1 MADDKAL
8 KACFKEGGKEGVN
21 LQGMEALGG
30 VKFFHVRIESANGD
44 FVLLEKVMEGANV
57 PVDEA
62 AEERKGG
69 AGEIAKALL
78 SAGDKQLAM
87 LVHAPKALQEEK
99 SVTLKE
105 WVLTLLKALG
115 AGEEAIVELGE
126 EYAKAA
132 VAADP
137 DAGKFPL
144 KMRDEAASAGYNFL
158 VEKGLVPPAE
168 DSDDEYVDYAAAA
181 GVEW

>member
-1 MADDKAL
+1 MKA
-8 KACFKEGGKEGVN
+8 AFKEGGKEGVN

-44 FVLLEKVMEGANV
+44 FTLLEKVMEGANV

-69 AGEIAKALL
+69 AGGIAKALL

-87 LVHAPKALQEEK
+87 YFHAPKALQEEK
-99 SVTLKE
+99 SVSLKE
-105 WVLTLLKALG
+105 WVMELLKSLSV
-115 AGEEAIVELGE
+115 GEEAIVEIGE
-126 EYAKAA
+126 EFAKAA
-132 VAADP
+132 VPANA
-137 DAGKFPL
+137 DAGRFPL

-158 VEKGLVPPAE
+158 VAKGLVPPAE
-168 DSDDEYVDYAAAA
+168 DSDEEYVDYAAAA

>member
-1 MADDKAL
+1 MADDKAI
-8 KACFKEGGKEGVN
+8 KACIKEGGKEGVN

-44 FVLLEKVMEGANV
+44 FALLDKVMEGANA

-69 AGEIAKALL
+69 AGGIAKALL

-99 SVTLKE
+99 EVTLKE

-126 EYAKAA
+126 EFAKAA
-132 VAADP
+132 VPADA

-158 VEKGLVPPAE
+158 VAKGLVPPAE